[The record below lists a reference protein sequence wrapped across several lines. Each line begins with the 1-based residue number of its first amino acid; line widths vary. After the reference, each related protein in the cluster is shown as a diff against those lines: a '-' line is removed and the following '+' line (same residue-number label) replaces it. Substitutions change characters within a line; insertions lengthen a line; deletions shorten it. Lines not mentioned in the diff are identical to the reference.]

1 MFQSKANS
9 YALLALI
16 EVSRNDAK
24 TGVQAH
30 HVAAR
35 YDLPTAYAAKVMS
48 QLAKAGVL
56 RSDRGPRGGFT
67 LARPAKDIT
76 LLAILEALNGPMVN
90 EEILPENAP
99 KNLRRNADALFGKI
113 VTETRKTLLKTSLE
127 DLASTGRG
135 GRKR

>member
-16 EVSRNDAK
+16 EVSRSDAK

-30 HVAAR
+30 HVASR
-35 YDLPTAYAAKVMS
+35 YSLPTAYAAKVMS

-67 LARPAKDIT
+67 LARPAKNIS
-76 LLAILEALNGPMVN
+76 LLAILEALNGPMIN
-90 EEILPENAP
+90 DEMLPDNAP
-99 KNLRRNADALFGKI
+99 KHLRRNADAIFGKI
-113 VTETRKTLLKTSLE
+113 VNDTRKTLEKTSLE
-127 DLASTGRG
+127 DLAASR
-135 GRKR
+135 RKK

>member
-16 EVSRNDAK
+16 EVSRGETN

-35 YDLPTAYAAKVMS
+35 YNLPTAYAAKVMS

-67 LARPAKDIT
+67 LARPAKNIN
-76 LLAILEALNGPMVN
+76 LLSILEALNGPMIN
-90 EEILPENAP
+90 DEMLPENAP
-99 KNLRRNADALFGKI
+99 KHLRRNADTIFSKI
-113 VTETRKTLLKTSLE
+113 VDDTRKTLEKTTLE

-135 GRKR
+135 RKK

>member
-35 YDLPTAYAAKVMS
+35 YNLPTAYAAKVMS
-48 QLAKAGVL
+48 QLAKAGVM

-67 LARPAKDIT
+67 LARPAKEIT

-90 EEILPENAP
+90 EEILPDNAP
-99 KNLRRNADALFGKI
+99 KNLRRNAHALFGKI
-113 VTETRKTLLKTSLE
+113 VTETRKALQKTSLA
-127 DLASTGRG
+127 DLASSRG